1 MGSKAPPVMMPAA
14 PAAPPPAPPATLE
27 NAQSIIDDPG
37 ASAERKQQAREIL
50 DAQRDEA
57 ARQRE
62 RRGRSST
69 IMTSRQGVTEEANT
83 TGKTL
88 LGES

>member
-88 LGES
+88 LGEN

>member
-88 LGES
+88 LGNQ

>member
-1 MGSKAPPVMMPAA
+1 MGSKAPAVMPAPA
-14 PAAPPPAPPATLE
+14 PAPPPPAPPATLE

-50 DAQRDEA
+50 DRQRDEA

-88 LGES
+88 LGEN

>member
-14 PAAPPPAPPATLE
+14 PAAPPPAPPATLD

-88 LGES
+88 LGEN

>member
-1 MGSKAPPVMMPAA
+1 MGSKAPPVQMA
-14 PAAPPPAPPATLE
+14 PEPVAPPPAPPAPLD

-50 DAQRDEA
+50 DVQRDEA

-69 IMTSRQGVTEEANT
+69 IMTSRQGITEEANT

-88 LGES
+88 LGQ

>member
-1 MGSKAPPVMMPAA
+1 MGSKAPPVQMA
-14 PAAPPPAPPATLE
+14 PEPVAPPPAPPATLD

-50 DAQRDEA
+50 DRQRDEA

-69 IMTSRQGVTEEANT
+69 IMTSRQGITEEANT

-88 LGES
+88 LGQ